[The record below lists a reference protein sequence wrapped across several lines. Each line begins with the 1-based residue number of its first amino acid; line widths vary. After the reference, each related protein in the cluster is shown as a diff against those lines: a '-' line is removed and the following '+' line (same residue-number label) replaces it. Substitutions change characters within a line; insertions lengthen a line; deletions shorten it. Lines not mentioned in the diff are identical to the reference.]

1 MLILGIEAAAKVA
14 GACLLEDGAIVCEI
28 RECTGLTH
36 SETLLPMIHEV
47 LEKAGRRV
55 KDLDYIALTHGPG
68 SFTGLRIGAATAKGL
83 ALSHHIPLL
92 SVSTLEAA
100 CYVGGLGSLAGS
112 GEKPFLRVSMM
123 DARRSQVY
131 AGVYGPGKG
140 GALNEILLAPE
151 ALSVQEL
158 AGFLEK
164 QEGSAAFFGDAAAMY
179 QVYFQNLLGR
189 RFVAVPGFLQ
199 ELSAGKTAS
208 LAYDALRAG
217 TLEPISGSD
226 FSLEYLR
233 KSQAE
238 REREERMRESG
249 VEEEAHE

>member
-1 MLILGIEAAAKVA
+1 
-14 GACLLEDGAIVCEI
+14 
-28 RECTGLTH
+28 
-36 SETLLPMIHEV
+36 
-47 LEKAGRRV
+47 
-55 KDLDYIALTHGPG
+55 
-68 SFTGLRIGAATAKGL
+68 
-83 ALSHHIPLL
+83 
-92 SVSTLEAA
+92 
-100 CYVGGLGSLAGS
+100 
-112 GEKPFLRVSMM
+112 
-123 DARRSQVY
+123 
-131 AGVYGPGKG
+131 
-140 GALNEILLAPE
+140 
-151 ALSVQEL
+151 
-158 AGFLEK
+158 
-164 QEGSAAFFGDAAAMY
+164 MY